1 MEDLLISKHP
11 HISGCSQTPV
21 QLSTHSSV
29 QLPSWGRWSTNMKRA
44 GFCQISDEFCSVYC
58 SFLSPLCCCHP
69 RIVNWYHSSS
79 YTLLC
84 LSSCARDDVMLPLVW
99 INRRWPYAD
108 TEEWARPW
116 LGVPALVSQND
127 WLLFLHPTR
136 PNQTFTCAHTPMC
149 NFFRGWLLLCSTAST
164 PQQSMWN
171 FAFLTFAANMTSF
184 VFQLFCKQSEYWRKL
199 LSATFMQR
207 TIEGVP
213 SQWWVQHGSY
223 AYWDTKISE
232 TLFKFK

>member
-1 MEDLLISKHP
+1 M
-11 HISGCSQTPV
+11 

-79 YTLLC
+79 YALLS

-149 NFFRGWLLLCSTAST
+149 NYFSRLIVIMLNGLHTSTINVELLLFWRSLPIWPVLSFSFSVNKVNTEGSCS
-164 PQQSMWN
+164 
-171 FAFLTFAANMTSF
+171 
-184 VFQLFCKQSEYWRKL
+184 
-199 LSATFMQR
+199 
-207 TIEGVP
+207 VP
-213 SQWWVQHGSY
+213 RSCREQ
-223 AYWDTKISE
+223 
-232 TLFKFK
+232 